1 VAPSVPTDITK
12 TKSLA
17 AGDSW
22 RWLLRY
28 SDYPASEGWTLAVY
42 FVGLSRLAV
51 DATPNDEDPDAF
63 DVVADPS
70 DTAAVTPGTYRVQ
83 VRVSSADGTEK
94 TTLHDEW
101 LTVTPDLAVAE
112 AGALLTHE
120 EKCIPL
126 LEAAIVKRVTVDLKA
141 YTLTTHS
148 ATKEELKDMQ
158 ALLTQYREF
167 VAKRLRGSPFET
179 VKHVLRRSY

>member
-1 VAPSVPTDITK
+1 MAPPVLTDIPK
-12 TKSLA
+12 TLA
-17 AGDSW
+17 AGDTW
-22 RWLLRY
+22 RWTWRF
-28 SDYPASEGWTLAVY
+28 SDYPASEGWALAVY

-51 DATPNDEDPDAF
+51 DATANEDDPDAF

-70 DTAAVTPGTYRVQ
+70 DTAPIQPGTYRVMA
-83 VRVSSADGTEK
+83 RVSLGGASY
-94 TTLHDEW
+94 TLRDEW
-101 LTVTPDLAVAE
+101 ITVTPDLAVAA

-158 ALLTQYREF
+158 ALLTKYRAL
-167 VAKRLRGSPFET
+167 VAQRLRGSPFET
-179 VKHVLRRSY
+179 VKHVLRRPS